1 MEKLSLSLII
11 LLSGLS
17 VVFFALIVLIF
28 IIKYFGLVIN
38 KIQKNGE
45 KNKSQNS
52 IIESNRD
59 NLKKENE
66 CDSISDELVAVI
78 TASIYS
84 IYGTNNKIKSIK
96 KSTNVLSKRP
106 IWNSVGIFE
115 NTRPF

>member
-1 MEKLSLSLII
+1 M
-11 LLSGLS
+11 
-17 VVFFALIVLIF
+17 FFALIVLIF
-28 IIKYFGLVIN
+28 IIKYFGLIIN
-38 KIQKNGE
+38 KIQ